1 MASPVHL
8 PRTIDSRAPFVI
20 VINAIAGYD
29 DTGKE
34 GEIIERT
41 LRSAGREVRTVLV
54 DRPERL
60 ADIARETVSEA
71 RRAAAIVVV
80 SGGDGTINTVA
91 NAVYGSG
98 CILGVVPQGTFNFF
112 GRTHGIPEDA
122 EAAAAALVTSRA
134 HPVQAG
140 LVNDRLF
147 LVNSSLGLYP
157 QILQDRESLKR
168 ELGRRRWVGLAAAV
182 ATVLRH
188 RGQLR
193 LSVEHRGETRLVRT
207 RTLFVGNN
215 ELQLS
220 TVGIREAPLLQSGL
234 LVGLMLGPV
243 STRTLLWLLLRG
255 ALGSLGEAQQV
266 ISFPFTRLVVRP
278 REDAAVPLT
287 VAADG
292 EVFTLEPP
300 IEFRVA
306 PEPLYLLKPEPAA
319 TKAWPP

>member
-1 MASPVHL
+1 MASPEHL
-8 PRTIDSRAPFVI
+8 PHTIASRTPFVI
-20 VINAIAGYD
+20 VINAVAGYD

-41 LRSAGREVRTVLV
+41 LRSAGREARIVLV

-71 RRAAAIVVV
+71 RRTGAIVVV

-122 EAAAAALVTSRA
+122 AAAAAALVTSRA

-140 LVNDRLF
+140 LVNERLF

-157 QILQDRESLKR
+157 QILQDRESFKR
-168 ELGRRRWVGLAAAV
+168 EFGRRRWVGFAAAV
-182 ATVLRH
+182 GTVLRH

-193 LSVEHRGETRLVRT
+193 LAVEHGGETRLVRT

-215 ELQLS
+215 ELQLAK
-220 TVGIREAPLLQSGL
+220 VGIREAGLLRSGL

-266 ISFPFTRLVVRP
+266 ISFPFTRLAVRP
-278 REDAAVPLT
+278 RGDAAGPLT

-306 PEPLYLLKPEPAA
+306 PEPLYLLKPESAA
-319 TKAWPP
+319 TKVGRP